1 MVGNRPVISRI
12 QAQMLTGEVLQ
23 RALIYGPSG
32 AGKTTLAY
40 ILGRYA
46 LCRDRRTGRGEPCGS
61 CASCRLDFATD
72 PPYAFHEWTGA
83 DLEEHW
89 EWFEKNGNTL
99 LGWPDFVFFL
109 DEAQDLGQLHQKAL
123 LRRIERAEA
132 VVLFATTH
140 RATINDALENRF
152 GASVYEL
159 QWPDREEV
167 ATHLLDLG
175 GERKVV
181 ATRAQ
186 VLRVADHYSCDL
198 RKCVDLVCTA
208 KDQCSGG
215 RVTNDF
221 LDAVLGPPKG
231 QAGQEKSGK
240 RARNKL

>member
-40 ILGRYA
+40 ILSRYT
-46 LCRDRRTGRGEPCGS
+46 LCRDRRAGRGDACGS
-61 CASCRLDFATD
+61 CASCRLDLATD
-72 PPYAFHEWTGA
+72 PVFEFIEWTGA
-83 DLEEHW
+83 DLEQQW
-89 EWFEKNGNTL
+89 QWFEEHGNTV
-99 LGWPDFVFFL
+99 LGRPDFVFFL

-140 RATINDALENRF
+140 RGTINDALENRF
-152 GASVYEL
+152 GANVYEL

-167 ATHLLDLG
+167 AAHLLDLG
-175 GERKVV
+175 GEREVV

-186 VLRVADHYSCDL
+186 LLRVADHYACDL
-198 RKCVDLVCTA
+198 RKCVDLVYTA
-208 KDQCSGG
+208 KAQCSGG
-215 RVTNDF
+215 RMTDAF